1 MGRFKKGD
9 IMVNL
14 WTEKDSP
21 LHKGVYMGKGSVLY
35 PYNGVHRTTFEPDRL
50 ENDTEH
56 FVKVGHCPVEEL
68 FREMLELYTDN
79 KEI

>member
-9 IMVNL
+9 IVVNL
-14 WTEKDSP
+14 WTEKKSP
-21 LHKGVYMGKGSVLY
+21 VHKGVYIGNGTVMF
-35 PYNGVHRTTFEPDRL
+35 PYKFHRSDFGMDRL

-56 FVKVGHCPVEEL
+56 FVKVGHCPVEDL
-68 FREMLELYTDN
+68 FRKMLEHYTDN